1 MKEVIKE
8 KVKSILMAICGDVD
22 IESEIGF
29 ISNEIIDSLA
39 ILNLMVQLAEEF
51 DIEVEAED
59 VNEENF
65 DSLDRITNYIENK
78 SR

>member
-8 KVKSILMAICGDVD
+8 KVKNILMATCGNVD
-22 IESEIGF
+22 IESETGL

-59 VNEENF
+59 VNEDNF
-65 DSLDRITNYIENK
+65 DSLDKISDYIEKK
-78 SR
+78 SC